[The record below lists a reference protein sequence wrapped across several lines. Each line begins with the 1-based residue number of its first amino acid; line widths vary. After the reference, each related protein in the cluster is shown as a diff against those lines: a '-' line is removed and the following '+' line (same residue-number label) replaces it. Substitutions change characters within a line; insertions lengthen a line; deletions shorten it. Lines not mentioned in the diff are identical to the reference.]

1 MKKDY
6 LGRDSLRKTRKI
18 QKSEDLSNFCS
29 YLQKISNLS
38 IPKSWKSSI
47 ENAKYFEYLYE

>member
-18 QKSEDLSNFCS
+18 QDLSNFCS

-47 ENAKYFEYLYE
+47 ENAKYVKYLYE

>member
-18 QKSEDLSNFCS
+18 QASEDLSNFCS

-47 ENAKYFEYLYE
+47 ENAKYVKYLYE